1 MPEKG
6 LPSLSTKKSSS
17 PQRKNFGMKDLADS
31 LPDSV
36 MSPLRSQATS
46 IALKKLMET
55 QAQMLLDISAAWK
68 KKYPVGFSYEPRSV
82 ANNDG
87 SSVASNHC
95 IRQSST
101 SQINSLLPA
110 NSILPAEFIFLASA
124 QA

>member
-36 MSPLRSQATS
+36 MSPLRSRATS

-68 KKYPVGFSYEPRSV
+68 KKYPQSLHPPVVDQPDQLSPPREL
-82 ANNDG
+82 
-87 SSVASNHC
+87 H
-95 IRQSST
+95 
-101 SQINSLLPA
+101 P